1 MTGPAVTIVIA
12 ADSADFARWC
22 AEHDRDPRDASIR
35 YAAGAIALRG
45 LAGPAAVEYTDRG
58 YYRADRDDIVAAVAV
73 INAAR
78 PRE

>member
-22 AEHDRDPRDASIR
+22 QDNGRDPRDRSIR

-73 INAAR
+73 INAGR
-78 PRE
+78 RRE